1 MLKSATAS
9 RGVACRCAA
18 STRPRP
24 GVNPGVGAGW
34 RAETIEVMAMGPAG
48 EGDPDVRRGG
58 HVVPQVVHNGG
69 EPRRRLRRRAVRRD
83 GEGGPAAA
91 VRPGRVAARHAR
103 RRGREHVPYRE
114 RDQRRVPR
122 SFAAARR
129 RTFLPVIDVEPL
141 VSLVCQAS
149 LHPDAEEQVGGLP
162 RPFAGTPRT
171 GGRRSDPPGR
181 RP

>member
-69 EPRRRLRRRAVRRD
+69 NLAD
-83 GEGGPAAA
+83 DSEGGP
-91 VRPGRVAARHAR
+91 
-103 RRGREHVPYRE
+103 
-114 RDQRRVPR
+114 
-122 SFAAARR
+122 FAAMAR
-129 RTFLPVIDVEPL
+129 
-141 VSLVCQAS
+141 
-149 LHPDAEEQVGGLP
+149 G
-162 RPFAGTPRT
+162 
-171 GGRRSDPPGR
+171 DPPPPSGR
-181 RP
+181 AA